1 MTQQGEVPQGAAAR
15 ERFCIHYRTQPP
27 GAYYGGIEYVAALQ
41 RLKADAAMRAAGN
54 VEAFFWKDAPG
65 VKVWLCH
72 PCAAELAL
80 RNGSTSGS

>member
-15 ERFCIHYRTQPP
+15 ERFCIHYRPQTP
-27 GAYYGGIEYVAALQ
+27 GSSYNGTEYVAALQ
-41 RLKADAAMRAAGN
+41 RLKADAAVRASGN

-72 PCAAELAL
+72 PCAATLAL
-80 RNGSTSGS
+80 RNESTSGS